1 MGMWFV
7 RRRSCGSA
15 KHHGSLPFFLV
26 LAIVPLLVFG
36 FSSYKIL
43 RRIDVDPFPS
53 LVISFVAS
61 IFLEFFGYLF
71 LIDCD
76 TSFFMDKHL
85 KETLSSSEFSSLK
98 RQSLICP
105 TEFTFIRDNGK
116 EEFVF
121 GQPDFIHGPKMRFGR
136 G

>member
-1 MGMWFV
+1 MGALILLYIF
-7 RRRSCGSA
+7 A
-15 KHHGSLPFFLV
+15 
-26 LAIVPLLVFG
+26 LAPLLVFG
-36 FSSYKIL
+36 FLGYKFL
-43 RRIDVDPFPS
+43 RKIDIDPFPS
-53 LVISFVAS
+53 IVIGFVAS
-61 IFLEFFGYLF
+61 AFLEFFGYSF

-76 TSFFMDKHL
+76 TSFYMDQRL

-105 TEFTFIRDNGK
+105 TEFTFIRNNGK

-121 GQPDFIHGPKMRFGR
+121 GLSDFIHGRPKIYFGR